1 MRSPFQEP
9 PELRGRR
16 ASRLWHNTWLSNW
29 RGDVTGGLTT
39 AVVALPLAMAFGAT
53 SGAGA
58 IAGLWGAIALG
69 LIAAPLGGT
78 PAQVSGPT
86 GPMTVIMAGIIATMV
101 QRYGPGAGLALAFTV
116 ALVAGLFQV
125 VFGLL
130 RLGQYIV
137 QMPYSVISGFM
148 SGIGGIVLVLQLPV
162 LMGLDLGGSVPGI
175 LSGLW
180 QELPQFNPF
189 ALLIGAL
196 TFAVVRLYPK
206 RFNAVLPSP
215 LVALVGVT
223 ALSLLLPI
231 EALPRLGEI
240 PQGFPQLRWP
250 QLAFGDLRMLG
261 GYALT
266 LAVLGSI
273 DSLLTSL
280 VADNIT
286 RTQHNS
292 DRELIGQGLG
302 NMGAALLGGLPGA
315 GATMRTVT
323 NVQAGGRTP
332 LSGVVHSLV
341 LLVVTLGAGGLASV
355 IPMAVLAGILVN
367 VGIEIID
374 WNFLR
379 RAPRLSARA
388 TALMWLVLLLTIF
401 WDLVT
406 AVVVGVFVANV
417 LTIKGLTT
425 ALERKTQRFE
435 GGHHYDNLNEEEQG
449 LLEHLGSDVVLL
461 SLQGPL
467 SFGASRYLTQL
478 LNVSAAYRTILLDL
492 SAVSYLGVTASL
504 AIDSLCRD
512 AGKQGRQ
519 VVIAVADPLQRER
532 LKRLQLERSC
542 PVRFLRGRREA
553 LDLLAAE
560 AVSG

>member
-1 MRSPFQEP
+1 
-9 PELRGRR
+9 
-16 ASRLWHNTWLSNW
+16 
-29 RGDVTGGLTT
+29 
-39 AVVALPLAMAFGAT
+39 MAFGVT

-58 IAGLWGAIALG
+58 IAGLWGAIVLG

-78 PAQVSGPT
+78 PSQVSGPT

-101 QRYGPGAGLALAFTV
+101 QTYGTGTGLALAFTV

-125 VFGLL
+125 IFGVL
-130 RLGQYIV
+130 RLGQFIV

-162 LMGLDLGGSVPGI
+162 MLGLSLRGSVPEI
-175 LSGLW
+175 LGGVW
-180 QELPQFNPF
+180 QELGSVNGIALSIGLITF
-189 ALLIGAL
+189 AL
-196 TFAVVRLYPK
+196 VRLYPK
-206 RFNAVLPSP
+206 RFNSVLPGP
-215 LVALVGVT
+215 LVALVLVT
-223 ALSLLLPI
+223 AISTLVTPD
-231 EALPRLGEI
+231 ALPRLGEI
-240 PQGFPQLRWP
+240 PQGLPELRWP
-250 QLAFGDLRMLG
+250 QLGIGDVRVLG

-286 RTQHNS
+286 RTQHDS

-302 NMGAALLGGLPGA
+302 NMAAALLGGLPGA

-332 LSGVVHSLV
+332 LSGIVHSLV

-355 IPMAVLAGILVN
+355 IPLAVLGGILVN
-367 VGIEIID
+367 VGIEIVD

-379 RAPRLSARA
+379 RAPRLSVMA

-406 AVVVGVFVANV
+406 AVVVGVFIANV
-417 LTIKGLTT
+417 LTIKGQAE
-425 ALERKTQRFE
+425 ALERKTRRFE
-435 GGHHYDNLNEEEQG
+435 GGRHYEDLDGQEQA
-449 LLEHLGSDVVLL
+449 LLQQLGSDVVLL

-478 LNVSAAYRTILLDL
+478 LTVSAVYRTMLLDL
-492 SAVSYLGVTASL
+492 GAVTNLDVTAAL

-512 AGKQGRQ
+512 AAKQGRQ
-519 VVIAVADPLQRER
+519 VLIAITDHEQRQRIE
-532 LKRLQLERSC
+532 RLQLDRNSA
-542 PVRFLRGRREA
+542 VRCVNSRREA
-553 LDLLAAE
+553 LNLLCSEAAQQ
-560 AVSG
+560 